1 MTLPRANCALHKPA
15 APCNTFEQKE
25 KTILRHIEKT
35 YTAPARHWVGDGFHV
50 SPLFNHMQGDKY
62 TSPFLMLDYAMP
74 QHFAP
79 NEAQSPKGVGA
90 HPHAGFETVTLALQ
104 GEVAHRDSAGNG
116 GTIATGDVQWMTAG
130 NGIVH
135 EEFHSEVFSKTG
147 GMFEMVQLWVNLP
160 AARKN
165 IAPAYQS
172 LKAADIPVVSRGDGN
187 VRLIAGHLDGTNG
200 AAHTHTELN
209 MWEIDL
215 PADGAMTLPVPE
227 NHNLLL
233 VALRGT
239 ARIND
244 RDLLRPSE
252 LATFNESGDSVRIS
266 AEGDAVKLLL
276 LSGVPIDEPIAAYG
290 PFVMNTREEIMEKIQ
305 DFNSGKFGGLH

>member
-1 MTLPRANCALHKPA
+1 
-15 APCNTFEQKE
+15 
-25 KTILRHIEKT
+25 
-35 YTAPARHWVGDGFHV
+35 
-50 SPLFNHMQGDKY
+50 
-62 TSPFLMLDYAMP
+62 
-74 QHFAP
+74 
-79 NEAQSPKGVGA
+79 
-90 HPHAGFETVTLALQ
+90 
-104 GEVAHRDSAGNG
+104 
-116 GTIATGDVQWMTAG
+116 MTAG
-130 NGIVH
+130 NGVVH
-135 EEFHSEVFSKTG
+135 EEFHSEAFSKTG

-160 AARKN
+160 AAKKN

-290 PFVMNTREEIMEKIQ
+290 PFVMNTREEILQKIQ

>member
-1 MTLPRANCALHKPA
+1 M
-15 APCNTFEQKE
+15 
-25 KTILRHIEKT
+25 LRNIEKT
-35 YTAPARHWVGDGFHV
+35 YSAPARHWVGDGFHV

-79 NEAQSPKGVGA
+79 NEAHSPKGVGA

-104 GEVAHRDSAGNG
+104 GEAAHRDSAGNG

-130 NGIVH
+130 SGIVH
-135 EEFHSEVFSKTG
+135 EEFHSEAFSKTG

-160 AARKN
+160 AAKKN
-165 IAPAYQS
+165 VAPGYQS
-172 LKAADIPVVSRGDGN
+172 LKAADIPVIKHDDGS
-187 VRLIAGHLDGTNG
+187 VRLIAGELSGTKG
-200 AAHTHTELN
+200 AASTHTELN

-215 PADGAMTLPVPE
+215 PADGTMTLPVPE

-233 VALRGT
+233 VALRGNV
-239 ARIND
+239 RVNE

-252 LATFNESGDSVRIS
+252 LATFADSGDSVRLS
-266 AEGDAVKLLL
+266 AEGEPVKVLL
-276 LSGVPIDEPIAAYG
+276 LSGVSIDEPIAAYG
-290 PFVMNTREEIMEKIQ
+290 SFVMNTREEIMQKIQ

>member
-1 MTLPRANCALHKPA
+1 M
-15 APCNTFEQKE
+15 
-25 KTILRHIEKT
+25 LRHIEKT

-79 NEAQSPKGVGA
+79 NEAHSLKGVGA

-116 GTIATGDVQWMTAG
+116 GTIATGDVQWMTAD
-130 NGIVH
+130 NGVVH
-135 EEFHSEVFSKTG
+135 EEFHSEAFSKTG
-147 GMFEMVQLWVNLP
+147 GTFEMVQLWVNLP
-160 AARKN
+160 AAKKN
-165 IAPAYQS
+165 VAPAYQS
-172 LKAADIPVVSRGDGN
+172 LKAADIPLVPAGDGS
-187 VRLIAGHLDGTNG
+187 VRLIAGELSGTKG

-215 PADGAMTLPVPE
+215 PAGGTMTLPVPAS
-227 NHNLLL
+227 HNLLL
-233 VALRGT
+233 VALRGS
-239 ARIND
+239 ARINE

-252 LATFNESGDSVRIS
+252 LATFADSGDSIHIAAD
-266 AEGDAVKLLL
+266 AEAVKLLL

-290 PFVMNTREEIMEKIQ
+290 PFVMNTREEILQKIQ

>member
-1 MTLPRANCALHKPA
+1 M
-15 APCNTFEQKE
+15 
-25 KTILRHIEKT
+25 LRHIEKT

-79 NEAQSPKGVGA
+79 NEAHSLKGVGA

-130 NGIVH
+130 NGVVH
-135 EEFHSEVFSKTG
+135 EEFHSEAFSKNG

-160 AARKN
+160 AVKKN
-165 IAPAYQS
+165 IAPGYQS
-172 LKAADIPVVSRGDGN
+172 LKAADIPVVPTGDGS
-187 VRLIAGHLDGTNG
+187 VRLIAGELSGTKG

-215 PADGAMTLPVPE
+215 PAGGTMTLPVPAS
-227 NHNLLL
+227 HNLLL
-233 VALRGT
+233 VALRGS
-239 ARIND
+239 ARINE

-252 LATFNESGDSVRIS
+252 LATFADSGDSIHIAAD
-266 AEGDAVKLLL
+266 AEAVKLLL

-290 PFVMNTREEIMEKIQ
+290 PFVMNTREEILQKIQ

>member
-1 MTLPRANCALHKPA
+1 M
-15 APCNTFEQKE
+15 
-25 KTILRHIEKT
+25 LRNIEKT
-35 YTAPARHWVGDGFHV
+35 YSAPARHWVGDGFHV

-135 EEFHSEVFSKTG
+135 EEFHSEAFSKTG

-160 AARKN
+160 AAKKKRR
-165 IAPAYQS
+165 PC
-172 LKAADIPVVSRGDGN
+172 
-187 VRLIAGHLDGTNG
+187 
-200 AAHTHTELN
+200 
-209 MWEIDL
+209 L
-215 PADGAMTLPVPE
+215 PRA
-227 NHNLLL
+227 
-233 VALRGT
+233 
-239 ARIND
+239 
-244 RDLLRPSE
+244 
-252 LATFNESGDSVRIS
+252 ESGRH
-266 AEGDAVKLLL
+266 
-276 LSGVPIDEPIAAYG
+276 SGHQTRRRQRPPHRRQ
-290 PFVMNTREEIMEKIQ
+290 PFRQQRRGQHPHRAQHVGNRPA
-305 DFNSGKFGGLH
+305 N

>member
-1 MTLPRANCALHKPA
+1 M
-15 APCNTFEQKE
+15 
-25 KTILRHIEKT
+25 LRHIEKT

-79 NEAQSPKGVGA
+79 NEAHSLKGVGA

-116 GTIATGDVQWMTAG
+116 GTIATGDVQWMTAD
-130 NGIVH
+130 NGVVH
-135 EEFHSEVFSKTG
+135 EEFHSEAFSKTG
-147 GMFEMVQLWVNLP
+147 GTFEMVQLWVNLP
-160 AARKN
+160 AAKKN
-165 IAPAYQS
+165 VAPAYQS
-172 LKAADIPVVSRGDGN
+172 LKAADIPLVPAGDGS
-187 VRLIAGHLDGTNG
+187 VRLIAGELSGTKG

-215 PADGAMTLPVPE
+215 PAGGTMTLPVPVS
-227 NHNLLL
+227 HNLLL
-233 VALRGT
+233 VALRGS
-239 ARIND
+239 ARINE

-252 LATFNESGDSVRIS
+252 LATFADSGDSIHIAAD
-266 AEGDAVKLLL
+266 AEAVKLLL

-290 PFVMNTREEIMEKIQ
+290 PFVMNTREEILQKIQ

>member
-1 MTLPRANCALHKPA
+1 M
-15 APCNTFEQKE
+15 
-25 KTILRHIEKT
+25 LRHIEKT

-104 GEVAHRDSAGNG
+104 GEVAHRDSTGNG

-130 NGIVH
+130 NGVVH
-135 EEFHSEVFSKTG
+135 EEFHSEAFSKAG

-160 AARKN
+160 AAKKN
-165 IAPAYQS
+165 TAPAYQS
-172 LKAADIPVVSRGDGN
+172 LKAADIPVVSRGDGS

-200 AAHTHTELN
+200 AAHTHSELN
-209 MWEIDL
+209 MCRF
-215 PADGAMTLPVPE
+215 M
-227 NHNLLL
+227 
-233 VALRGT
+233 
-239 ARIND
+239 
-244 RDLLRPSE
+244 
-252 LATFNESGDSVRIS
+252 
-266 AEGDAVKLLL
+266 
-276 LSGVPIDEPIAAYG
+276 
-290 PFVMNTREEIMEKIQ
+290 
-305 DFNSGKFGGLH
+305 

>member
-1 MTLPRANCALHKPA
+1 
-15 APCNTFEQKE
+15 
-25 KTILRHIEKT
+25 
-35 YTAPARHWVGDGFHV
+35 
-50 SPLFNHMQGDKY
+50 
-62 TSPFLMLDYAMP
+62 
-74 QHFAP
+74 
-79 NEAQSPKGVGA
+79 
-90 HPHAGFETVTLALQ
+90 
-104 GEVAHRDSAGNG
+104 
-116 GTIATGDVQWMTAG
+116 MTAG
-130 NGIVH
+130 NGVVH
-135 EEFHSEVFSKTG
+135 EEFHSEAFSKNG

-160 AARKN
+160 AAKKN
-165 IAPAYQS
+165 TAPAYQS
-172 LKAADIPVVSRGDGN
+172 LKAVDIPVVSRGDGN

-227 NHNLLL
+227 SHNLLL

-252 LATFNESGDSVRIS
+252 LATFADSGDSVRIS

>member
-1 MTLPRANCALHKPA
+1 M
-15 APCNTFEQKE
+15 
-25 KTILRHIEKT
+25 
-35 YTAPARHWVGDGFHV
+35 
-50 SPLFNHMQGDKY
+50 
-62 TSPFLMLDYAMP
+62 
-74 QHFAP
+74 
-79 NEAQSPKGVGA
+79 
-90 HPHAGFETVTLALQ
+90 
-104 GEVAHRDSAGNG
+104 
-116 GTIATGDVQWMTAG
+116 
-130 NGIVH
+130 
-135 EEFHSEVFSKTG
+135 
-147 GMFEMVQLWVNLP
+147 
-160 AARKN
+160 
-165 IAPAYQS
+165 
-172 LKAADIPVVSRGDGN
+172 
-187 VRLIAGHLDGTNG
+187 RLIAGHLDGTNG

-290 PFVMNTREEIMEKIQ
+290 PFVMNTREEIMEKIR
-305 DFNSGKFGGLH
+305 DFNSDKFGGLH

>member
-1 MTLPRANCALHKPA
+1 M
-15 APCNTFEQKE
+15 
-25 KTILRHIEKT
+25 LRNIEKT
-35 YTAPARHWVGDGFHV
+35 YSAPARHWVGDGFHV

-130 NGIVH
+130 NGVVH
-135 EEFHSEVFSKTG
+135 EEFHSEAFS
-147 GMFEMVQLWVNLP
+147 
-160 AARKN
+160 
-165 IAPAYQS
+165 
-172 LKAADIPVVSRGDGN
+172 
-187 VRLIAGHLDGTNG
+187 
-200 AAHTHTELN
+200 
-209 MWEIDL
+209 
-215 PADGAMTLPVPE
+215 
-227 NHNLLL
+227 
-233 VALRGT
+233 
-239 ARIND
+239 
-244 RDLLRPSE
+244 LLRPSE
-252 LATFNESGDSVRIS
+252 LATFANSGDSIHIAAD
-266 AEGDAVKLLL
+266 AEAVKLLL

-290 PFVMNTREEIMEKIQ
+290 PFVMNTREEILQKIQ